1 MKKFFLFILI
11 FGSAAQY
18 ANAQMTPLDQQTQNS
33 LNGLLLQDPSIF
45 TGFRSM
51 DWLEWSS
58 KNSLHKTQTADSIFG
73 MSASENKF
81 GGRVLNS
88 NWLQAQGKNYII
100 VANPI
105 LDGTIGRSNQDGKLL
120 NGDIGASI
128 QGIFFNKISFGV
140 NAYWASSQFPE
151 YVNEYIAQNDNAIP
165 GEKEVTPNA
174 HGRYNY
180 THFDGYL
187 SYIPNSHITLT
198 AGYGKQFIGDGY
210 RSLFWSDNANSS
222 PYLRLKVSY
231 WRFNYNVVYTRMDND
246 ALSSGASSNEGKY
259 SVSHYLGVTV
269 AKKWQFGFFENII
282 WLAKDSNYH
291 RGFDVQYLNPLP
303 MFWSVNYSLGSSDNE
318 LLGFTGKYKLNNG
331 YIYGQL
337 GFDDF
342 SFKDGLQYFHSKYFF
357 QLGVW
362 NHDIFHVKG
371 LDWRLEWNSVRPYVY
386 GHQNSDGAVNGLIRL
401 NYTNNHQPLGDPW
414 GANFHEFISIFNY
427 GYGRWFA
434 MLEDMYTLRGENPGV
449 SYNNGEDLWGGED
462 GVPAIAKTLQ
472 GTVHH
477 YFINQFSVGYLINP
491 RNRLSI
497 QGNLDYYMHSAQGAH
512 NSEFIFSI
520 GVKTNLFNHYYDAAK
535 TNPLPVQ

>member
-1 MKKFFLFILI
+1 MMKKIFLYIFIFASI
-11 FGSAAQY
+11 SQY
-18 ANAQMTPLDQQTQNS
+18 SKAQMVPLEYQVQNS

-58 KNSLHKTQTADSIFG
+58 KNSLHKTQISDSIFG

-81 GGRVLNS
+81 GDRVLRS

-105 LDGTIGRSNQDGKLL
+105 LDGTIGRSSQNGSLL
-120 NGDIGASI
+120 NGDIGADI
-128 QGIFFNKISFGV
+128 QGVFFNKLSFGITG
-140 NAYWASSQFPE
+140 YWATNQFPE
-151 YVNEYIAQNDNAIP
+151 YMNQYIAQNDFAIP
-165 GEKEVTPNA
+165 GEKEVIPNA
-174 HGRYNY
+174 NGHYHY

-210 RSLFWSDNANSS
+210 RSLLWSDFANSS
-222 PYLRLKVSY
+222 PYLRLKASY
-231 WRFNYNVVYTRMDND
+231 WRFNYNAIYTRLDDD
-246 ALSSGASSNEGKY
+246 AQTTGTGSKQGKY

-269 AKKWQFGFFENII
+269 AKKWQFGFFENLI
-282 WLAKDSNYH
+282 WTAKDSNYN

-303 MFWSVNYSLGSSDNE
+303 MLWSINMSLRSQDNE
-318 LLGFTGKYKLNNG
+318 LLGFTAKYKLNNG
-331 YIYGQL
+331 YLYGQL
-337 GFDDF
+337 GFDDMNIGQTI
-342 SFKDGLQYFHSKYFF
+342 KNGEQTLNNKYFF
-357 QLGVW
+357 QIGMW

-371 LDWRLEWNSVRPYVY
+371 LDWRLEWNGVRPYTY
-386 GHQNSDGAVNGLIRL
+386 GHRTIVL
-401 NYTNNHQPLGDPW
+401 NYTNNHQPLTDPW

-427 GYGRWFA
+427 NYGRWYA
-434 MLEDMYTLRGENPGV
+434 MLEDMYTLRGENAGTP
-449 SYNNGEDLWGGED
+449 YNNGENLWGGET
-462 GVPAIAKTLQ
+462 GMPFLGSKTLQ
-472 GTVHH
+472 GIKHH

-497 QGNLDYYMHSAQGAH
+497 QGDVNYYLHSAQGVR

-520 GVKTNLFNHYYDAAK
+520 GVKTNLFNRYYDVAK
-535 TNPLPVQ
+535 TNPLPVL